1 MNNSFRAI
9 IVFCLAALICACEK
23 EPVHVE
29 RLILDKEALTLAES
43 ETQKLIATASPAN
56 AEDKKVVWSSSDSSV
71 ADVSQDGIVT
81 AIAPGTASIKATSD
95 DRGITAV
102 CIVTVVS
109 RAVTGLTI
117 DPAELTLK
125 ELEKAVL
132 NVTITPDNAR
142 EKSIEWTSS
151 DPEVA
156 SVSYGVVYALKA
168 GEAVITAKNKEGD
181 RSASCKVTVVCPVK
195 GVQLRDHSIT
205 LKVKEG
211 TTLSAE
217 VYPERAND
225 KSVTWTTD
233 NSSVA
238 TVSNEG
244 VVTGV
249 ASGSAKITIRTTD
262 GDFTDE
268 CTVTVVSDVEGI
280 KLNRTEPFELVVDE
294 TFDFVATIEPV
305 GATNQAVNWSSTKP
319 EIASIDDKGHVV
331 ALHAGET
338 IICATSQD
346 GGYHAFCTVKV
357 RNKVD
362 KIVVSPAKIT
372 LMVGGEGKTLT
383 YTTSPADAGHVDIVW
398 SSSKETVATVDQNG
412 NVTPVGKGTAKIW
425 ASTANGD
432 VYGGCDVTV
441 EQPVTS
447 IRVDIESEEMWTGES
462 KDFTVTLEPDYA
474 SNLNY
479 KVNVSSGNDV
489 ISTTQKGNI
498 VTVKAL
504 KVGTA
509 KIQFVP
515 ELPSSSDIKTEC
527 VITVKAHVSSVSI
540 KGGDQNID
548 VGKTTTLEAIVSPN
562 DADDKSV
569 TWSVDNSEIAT
580 IDNSGKVTG
589 VSPGTATV
597 TVTTTDSGK
606 TATCKI
612 TVNQPVD
619 SVTLDKNT
627 LTLTEGQSETLKATA
642 NPEQADQSFTWSS
655 NNTSVATVDS
665 NGKVTAV
672 KAGTA
677 DITATSKS
685 NPAKYT
691 TCRVTVRPAVVLVSS
706 ITLDRKKL
714 QLEEGQMF
722 TLEATVLPENAAN
735 KKVIWS
741 SSDESVATVAYGVV
755 VAKAVGT
762 CTVTCQS
769 EGNPSVSAT
778 CEVEVSKATVAVS
791 SISLSPSTL
800 TLSFG
805 SSQSLLATVSP
816 SDATDPS
823 ITWKTSDAT
832 VATVSTSGRV
842 TALRKEGTAVI
853 TATSV
858 SDPTISATCTVTVKP
873 EIVKPNGVEVTP
885 RNLTLYVGQTKTLRA
900 YVTPQTVLNPNK
912 KDATD
917 LTVIW
922 QAAGGAVVSV
932 RPDGGVYTYNNP
944 DDPSDPLNGVKMSN
958 GVISGLQ
965 AGSTNVTIF
974 TSGRE
979 YQTSAYIKVLWNTV
993 TSIELSDQ
1001 EITLREG
1008 ETFDLTARPIGIADP
1023 QECPEPSNPRIAWS
1037 SGDSRIATV
1046 NSNGR
1051 VTAVKAGEVS
1061 ITVESAD
1068 HYQNQTITAVC
1079 HVKVISSADGNHEGV
1094 GFDNWNY

>member
-195 GVQLRDHSIT
+195 GVQLRDHAIT

-249 ASGSAKITIRTTD
+249 ASGSANITVRTTD

-362 KIVVSPAKIT
+362 KIVVSPAY
-372 LMVGGEGKTLT
+372 LNFL
-383 YTTSPADAGHVDIVW
+383 
-398 SSSKETVATVDQNG
+398 DQ
-412 NVTPVGKGTAKIW
+412 
-425 ASTANGD
+425 
-432 VYGGCDVTV
+432 
-441 EQPVTS
+441 
-447 IRVDIESEEMWTGES
+447 
-462 KDFTVTLEPDYA
+462 
-474 SNLNY
+474 
-479 KVNVSSGNDV
+479 
-489 ISTTQKGNI
+489 
-498 VTVKAL
+498 
-504 KVGTA
+504 
-509 KIQFVP
+509 
-515 ELPSSSDIKTEC
+515 
-527 VITVKAHVSSVSI
+527 
-540 KGGDQNID
+540 
-548 VGKTTTLEAIVSPN
+548 
-562 DADDKSV
+562 
-569 TWSVDNSEIAT
+569 
-580 IDNSGKVTG
+580 
-589 VSPGTATV
+589 
-597 TVTTTDSGK
+597 
-606 TATCKI
+606 
-612 TVNQPVD
+612 
-619 SVTLDKNT
+619 
-627 LTLTEGQSETLKATA
+627 
-642 NPEQADQSFTWSS
+642 
-655 NNTSVATVDS
+655 
-665 NGKVTAV
+665 
-672 KAGTA
+672 
-677 DITATSKS
+677 
-685 NPAKYT
+685 
-691 TCRVTVRPAVVLVSS
+691 
-706 ITLDRKKL
+706 
-714 QLEEGQMF
+714 
-722 TLEATVLPENAAN
+722 
-735 KKVIWS
+735 
-741 SSDESVATVAYGVV
+741 
-755 VAKAVGT
+755 
-762 CTVTCQS
+762 
-769 EGNPSVSAT
+769 
-778 CEVEVSKATVAVS
+778 
-791 SISLSPSTL
+791 
-800 TLSFG
+800 
-805 SSQSLLATVSP
+805 
-816 SDATDPS
+816 
-823 ITWKTSDAT
+823 
-832 VATVSTSGRV
+832 
-842 TALRKEGTAVI
+842 
-853 TATSV
+853 
-858 SDPTISATCTVTVKP
+858 
-873 EIVKPNGVEVTP
+873 
-885 RNLTLYVGQTKTLRA
+885 
-900 YVTPQTVLNPNK
+900 
-912 KDATD
+912 
-917 LTVIW
+917 
-922 QAAGGAVVSV
+922 
-932 RPDGGVYTYNNP
+932 
-944 DDPSDPLNGVKMSN
+944 
-958 GVISGLQ
+958 
-965 AGSTNVTIF
+965 
-974 TSGRE
+974 
-979 YQTSAYIKVLWNTV
+979 
-993 TSIELSDQ
+993 
-1001 EITLREG
+1001 
-1008 ETFDLTARPIGIADP
+1008 
-1023 QECPEPSNPRIAWS
+1023 
-1037 SGDSRIATV
+1037 
-1046 NSNGR
+1046 
-1051 VTAVKAGEVS
+1051 
-1061 ITVESAD
+1061 
-1068 HYQNQTITAVC
+1068 
-1079 HVKVISSADGNHEGV
+1079 
-1094 GFDNWNY
+1094 

>member
-1 MNNSFRAI
+1 MNKSFRAI
-9 IVFCLAALICACEK
+9 IVFCLAAFICACEK
-23 EPVHVE
+23 EPIHVE

-168 GEAVITAKNKEGD
+168 GEAVITARNKEGD

-249 ASGSAKITIRTTD
+249 ASGSAKITVRATD

-331 ALHAGET
+331 ALRAGET

-362 KIVVSPAKIT
+362 KIVVSPDKIT
-372 LMVGGEGKTLT
+372 LLVGGKGQTLT

-398 SSSKETVATVDQNG
+398 SSSKESVATVDQNG

-441 EQPVTS
+441 DQPVTS
-447 IRVDIESEEMWTGES
+447 IRVDPVSAEMWTGES
-462 KDFTVTLEPDYA
+462 KDFSLTLEPDYA

-540 KGGDQNID
+540 KG
-548 VGKTTTLEAIVSPN
+548 
-562 DADDKSV
+562 
-569 TWSVDNSEIAT
+569 
-580 IDNSGKVTG
+580 
-589 VSPGTATV
+589 
-597 TVTTTDSGK
+597 
-606 TATCKI
+606 
-612 TVNQPVD
+612 
-619 SVTLDKNT
+619 
-627 LTLTEGQSETLKATA
+627 
-642 NPEQADQSFTWSS
+642 
-655 NNTSVATVDS
+655 
-665 NGKVTAV
+665 
-672 KAGTA
+672 
-677 DITATSKS
+677 
-685 NPAKYT
+685 
-691 TCRVTVRPAVVLVSS
+691 
-706 ITLDRKKL
+706 
-714 QLEEGQMF
+714 
-722 TLEATVLPENAAN
+722 
-735 KKVIWS
+735 
-741 SSDESVATVAYGVV
+741 
-755 VAKAVGT
+755 
-762 CTVTCQS
+762 
-769 EGNPSVSAT
+769 
-778 CEVEVSKATVAVS
+778 
-791 SISLSPSTL
+791 
-800 TLSFG
+800 
-805 SSQSLLATVSP
+805 
-816 SDATDPS
+816 
-823 ITWKTSDAT
+823 
-832 VATVSTSGRV
+832 
-842 TALRKEGTAVI
+842 
-853 TATSV
+853 
-858 SDPTISATCTVTVKP
+858 
-873 EIVKPNGVEVTP
+873 
-885 RNLTLYVGQTKTLRA
+885 
-900 YVTPQTVLNPNK
+900 
-912 KDATD
+912 
-917 LTVIW
+917 
-922 QAAGGAVVSV
+922 
-932 RPDGGVYTYNNP
+932 
-944 DDPSDPLNGVKMSN
+944 
-958 GVISGLQ
+958 
-965 AGSTNVTIF
+965 
-974 TSGRE
+974 
-979 YQTSAYIKVLWNTV
+979 
-993 TSIELSDQ
+993 
-1001 EITLREG
+1001 
-1008 ETFDLTARPIGIADP
+1008 
-1023 QECPEPSNPRIAWS
+1023 
-1037 SGDSRIATV
+1037 
-1046 NSNGR
+1046 
-1051 VTAVKAGEVS
+1051 
-1061 ITVESAD
+1061 
-1068 HYQNQTITAVC
+1068 
-1079 HVKVISSADGNHEGV
+1079 
-1094 GFDNWNY
+1094 